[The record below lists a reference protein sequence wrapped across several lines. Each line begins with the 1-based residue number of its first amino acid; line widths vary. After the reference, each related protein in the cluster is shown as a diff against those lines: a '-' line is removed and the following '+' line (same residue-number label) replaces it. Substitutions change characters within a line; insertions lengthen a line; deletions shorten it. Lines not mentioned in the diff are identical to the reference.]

1 MKKFNFARLADKVF
15 VCLVLL
21 MLIVPLAK
29 FNLSER
35 SVEENR
41 MLKKWPVWADFHVL
55 KGDNYF
61 KAFENWFND
70 RFNQRDRLTKY
81 AFNLDARINN
91 THENDHALMG
101 KENWIFTKERNSIG
115 NFQNTSAL
123 TPNEKETLSVTFTS
137 INNWCQNHNIKLY
150 VYIAPD
156 KNQIY
161 GEFYPDKI
169 KKVGTENQE
178 DQIMAC
184 LRGLNIPVIYPK
196 EDLLAH
202 KDKGLLYYK
211 NDTHWSDLGAY
222 YGYVALV
229 TALQKTYPDL
239 EPVPENNLQMGKVVN
254 RDKDLARMLNLEI
267 PEYNTLS
274 YTVPQIVKSTATVV
288 EKYPDADKARIVANP
303 QGKYKIFFISDSFT
317 GSMRPFLNETFARVV
332 YSGDKHLFAPE
343 IPFILKEKPDI
354 LVIECVGRYS
364 NDLLLNTPVKEG
376 M

>member
-1 MKKFNFARLADKVF
+1 MKNFDFARWANKIF
-15 VCLVLL
+15 VIIILIL
-21 MLIVPLAK
+21 LIVPLLK

-41 MLKKWPVWADFHVL
+41 MLKKWPVWSDFHVL

-123 TPNEKETLSVTFTS
+123 TPTEKEHLATTFAS
-137 INNWCQNHNIKLY
+137 INTWCQNHNIKLY

-184 LRGLNIPVIYPK
+184 LRELNIPVIYPK
-196 EDLLAH
+196 EELLAH

-239 EPVPENNLQMGKVVN
+239 KPVPTSNLQMGKVVN
-254 RDKDLARMLNLEI
+254 RDKDLARMLNLEV

-274 YTVPQIVKSTATVV
+274 YTVPQIVKSNATVV
-288 EKYPDADKARIVANP
+288 EKYPDADKARITANP